1 MLELSTNEVGQLL
14 GIISYILGVSF
25 LYQKDDRKLKIL
37 MIIFNINH
45 MIHFLLL
52 GALVSAL
59 SSFVSILRT
68 FASMYTSSKYVALVF
83 ILVGSMFS
91 LAYVSELTD
100 LFALLGMS
108 VGTYSIFM
116 LQGVLLRIGL
126 LFGSVLWLVNNIFVG
141 SVGGILLESTLIIV
155 NLVTIKRLY
164 GNRVDSQ

>member
-1 MLELSTNEVGQLL
+1 MLELSTNDIGQLL

-25 LYQKDDRKLKIL
+25 FYQKDDRKLKIL

-91 LAYVSELTD
+91 LTYVSELTD

-116 LQGVLLRIGL
+116 LKGVLLRVGL
-126 LFGSVLWLVNNIFVG
+126 LLGSVLWLVNNIFVG
-141 SVGGILLESTLIIV
+141 SFGGILLESTLIIV

-164 GNRVDSQ
+164 GNRFETQ